1 MNVVFRPAST
11 KRLLGRPVAFHGA
24 PGSCTHA
31 GQFVTGLLA
40 PRIMENVERR
50 SRVDAF
56 DFERMRFIANV
67 ANKDAF
73 VASLRQVPGDV
84 VYRVHDSNIKM
95 IGPVTL
101 RVGRWRV
108 PVILLL
114 IIDKNGHF
122 AWRMNQV
129 AKGCRRQRQPTHEVR
144 IGFER
149 IVGVIQKHELWR
161 TGKYDGVA
169 SARYLKRMVVPR
181 LDRLDMRRVKLAQ
194 LCTVAA
200 HGLAS

>member
-1 MNVVFRPAST
+1 MNGAMGASVVQLEVGT
-11 KRLLGRPVAFHGA
+11 GA
-24 PGSCTHA
+24 PGGATHA
-31 GQFVTGLLA
+31 SQFVAGFLA
-40 PRIMENVERR
+40 PRIMENIDRG

-56 DFERMRFIANV
+56 DIERMHFIANV
-67 ANKDAF
+67 AYKDAF
-73 VASLRQVPGDV
+73 VASLRQVAGNV
-84 VYRVHDSNIKM
+84 VNRVHDSDIEM

-101 RVGRWRV
+101 RVGRRRV

-129 AKGCRRQRQPTHEVR
+129 AKGCRRQRQPSHEVR
-144 IGFER
+144 IGFKR
-149 IVGVIQKHELWR
+149 IVGVVQKHELWR

-169 SARYLKRMVVPR
+169 SAHYLKRMIVPGF
-181 LDRLDMRRVKLAQ
+181 DRLDMRRVKLAQ
-194 LCTVAA
+194 LCIVAT